1 MSIDAMSRRDEF
13 RDRLREIG
21 VRGTEIISN
30 EPRKLYVFADEGG
43 YAITQDCYE
52 GLDARL
58 IESIGMDSLHENHRL
73 YREYADHVL
82 IFKVE

>member
-1 MSIDAMSRRDEF
+1 MGKDAMSRRDEF
-13 RDRLREIG
+13 RNRLREIG
-21 VRGTEIISN
+21 VRGTEIISD

-58 IESIGMDSLHENHRL
+58 IESIGMDSLSENHRL
-73 YREYADHVL
+73 YRRYANHVL

>member
-1 MSIDAMSRRDEF
+1 MGKDAMSRRDEF
-13 RDRLREIG
+13 RNRLREIG
-21 VRGTEIISN
+21 VRGTEIISD

-58 IESIGMDSLHENHRL
+58 IESIGMESLSEDHRL
-73 YREYADHVL
+73 FRCYASHVL